1 MSRDTSW
8 VLGVVFVVALLH
20 ASTPVGGAQQGSVT
34 EPESAQPTNASE
46 SPDATSCVLCHGDE
60 DLFEQEQLQIVQG
73 YREGAHS
80 AAGLSCHDCHG
91 GNPDPAIA
99 DDMDA
104 AMDESYEPNPYV
116 GVPDATAV
124 PKTCGRCHSSP
135 EYMRRY
141 NPNARVDQ
149 EREYWTSQHG
159 LLLKSGD
166 VRVATCTSCHGVH
179 GILAADNPRSS
190 VYPTHVAQTCRGC
203 HSDAERMADYELPN
217 GLPLPIEQYD
227 RWRQSVHAAAL
238 LEREDLSAPTC
249 NDCHGNHGAMP
260 PGVQSIAYVCGECH
274 GREADLFRQSPKSTG
289 FETHNELLADAGPD
303 GCAACH
309 SEPEPAAQITDMHS
323 MTECAA
329 CHSNHGVVRPT
340 VAMLSPLPETP
351 CVFCHGGPDAL
362 LPGAPDPQEQI
373 QRYEQVRDR
382 LLQQASAQ
390 GLEAEQRFNWLVDQ
404 TTVLEVHSVAGRS
417 DREDQPSLR
426 PEFERLFT
434 KFRIG
439 KTTYT
444 YPDPVTGEPIE
455 ARVRRCTSCHA
466 GEDVLGEE
474 AHGRTVA
481 GQLIDR
487 MRDLTSR
494 TARAERIL
502 LAAQRGGVQT
512 RDAAEQ
518 IDGAVDT
525 QIELEVLL
533 HEFAAGEDS
542 SFVAKYKEGIEHA
555 EAALGAGRQALGE
568 LGFRR
573 RGLAVSL
580 VIIVFVLLA
589 LGLKI
594 RQLSDRR
601 TDEL

>member
-1 MSRDTSW
+1 M
-8 VLGVVFVVALLH
+8 
-20 ASTPVGGAQQGSVT
+20 Q
-34 EPESAQPTNASE
+34 
-46 SPDATSCVLCHGDE
+46 
-60 DLFEQEQLQIVQG
+60 
-73 YREGAHS
+73 
-80 AAGLSCHDCHG
+80 
-91 GNPDPAIA
+91 
-99 DDMDA
+99 
-104 AMDESYEPNPYV
+104 
-116 GVPDATAV
+116 
-124 PKTCGRCHSSP
+124 
-135 EYMRRY
+135 
-141 NPNARVDQ
+141 
-149 EREYWTSQHG
+149 
-159 LLLKSGD
+159 
-166 VRVATCTSCHGVH
+166 
-179 GILAADNPRSS
+179 
-190 VYPTHVAQTCRGC
+190 
-203 HSDAERMADYELPN
+203 
-217 GLPLPIEQYD
+217 
-227 RWRQSVHAAAL
+227 
-238 LEREDLSAPTC
+238 
-249 NDCHGNHGAMP
+249 
-260 PGVQSIAYVCGECH
+260 
-274 GREADLFRQSPKSTG
+274 
-289 FETHNELLADAGPD
+289 
-303 GCAACH
+303 
-309 SEPEPAAQITDMHS
+309 S

-329 CHSNHGVVRPT
+329 CHGNHGVVRPT

-351 CVFCHGGPDAL
+351 CVFCHEETVL
-362 LPGAPDPQEQI
+362 LTPGAPDPQEQI
-373 QRYEQVRDR
+373 ERYEQVRDR
-382 LLQQASAQ
+382 LLQQASDR
-390 GLEAEQRFNWLVDQ
+390 GLETEQRFNWLVDQ
-404 TTVLEVHSVAGRS
+404 TTILEVHNVTGSSG
-417 DREDQPSLR
+417 REDKPSLR

-533 HEFAAGEDS
+533 HEFATGEDS

-555 EAALGAGRQALGE
+555 DAALAAGQDALGE

-573 RGLAVSL
+573 RGLTVSL
-580 VIIVFVLLA
+580 VIIFLVLLA

-594 RQLSDRR
+594 RQLSDQR
-601 TDEL
+601 TDGP